1 MVLYEDPEDQIP
13 KIVCRCDN
21 YMAWIQEQRMPLHL
35 HVSRDKNISFD
46 QVRCVLLK
54 FRIKSFANLSGA
66 ASCLFVF
73 YQADICISLLF
84 MYLEVA
90 LQ

>member
-1 MVLYEDPEDQIP
+1 MTGPIVLVLYEDPEDQIP

-46 QVRCVLLK
+46 QVWIRAVPLE
-54 FRIKSFANLSGA
+54 FRIKLLSL
-66 ASCLFVF
+66 S
-73 YQADICISLLF
+73 
-84 MYLEVA
+84 
-90 LQ
+90 